1 MKKFYY
7 GNELVSVKIE
17 RYGNGR
23 KAICLYD
30 VDGMPFST
38 ATINV
43 SEKEEL
49 T

>member
-7 GNELVSVKIE
+7 GNELVSVQIE

-30 VDGMPFST
+30 VDDMPFSLSL
-38 ATINV
+38 IHI
-43 SEKEEL
+43 
-49 T
+49 